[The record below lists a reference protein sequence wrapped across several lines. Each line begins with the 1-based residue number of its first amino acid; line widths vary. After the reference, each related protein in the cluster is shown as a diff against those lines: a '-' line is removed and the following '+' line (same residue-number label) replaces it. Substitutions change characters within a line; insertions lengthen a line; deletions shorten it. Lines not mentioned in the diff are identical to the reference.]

1 MELRIGHGY
10 DSHRLES
17 GTGMMIG
24 GCHIPCGYATIAHSD
39 GDAVLHAV
47 TDAIFAAIGVDDIGT
62 QFPNSDPKNE
72 SRNSVEF
79 LQVALEQAAA
89 GNWKICNVSI
99 TVQCDAPK
107 IGPQRSEIT
116 NSLESLIGSP
126 VHIKGKSFEG
136 MQQHEAIEAH
146 VVTLVQRA

>member
-10 DSHRLES
+10 DSHSLES
-17 GTGMMIG
+17 GDGMMIG
-24 GCHIPCGYATIAHSD
+24 GCYIPCDYAAVAHSD

-47 TDAIFAAIGVDDIGT
+47 TDAIFAAIGADDLGT
-62 QFPNSDPKNE
+62 QFPNSDPEND
-72 SRNSVEF
+72 SRNSEEF
-79 LQVALEQAAA
+79 LQSALEQAAV
-89 GNWKICNVSI
+89 GSWNICNVSI

-107 IGPQRSEIT
+107 IGLHRPEIT

-136 MQQHEAIEAH
+136 MQKHEAIEVH